1 MMSPSSRD
9 LFRLDAVA
17 VYHAVSNGTP
27 ITSLRKY
34 CDHDLATLRRLYD
47 FGRTLHLKDLRL
59 ALKATHPTPETI
71 Q

>member
-1 MMSPSSRD
+1 MTASSRD
-9 LFRLDAVA
+9 LFRLDAIA

-27 ITSLRKY
+27 ITKLRKY
-34 CDHDLATLRRLYD
+34 CDHDLETLRRLYD
-47 FGRTLHLKDLRL
+47 FGRTLHQKQHRL